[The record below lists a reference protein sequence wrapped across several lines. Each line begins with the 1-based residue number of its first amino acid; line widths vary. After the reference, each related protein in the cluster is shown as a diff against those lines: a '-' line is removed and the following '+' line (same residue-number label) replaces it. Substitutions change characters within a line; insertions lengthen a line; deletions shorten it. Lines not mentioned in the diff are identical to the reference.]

1 MEAEALVENN
11 GRITLKLFGSQ
22 QGCPSHYRPRVQGP
36 TGRVNSK
43 EGLPESLRPWAVLP
57 GAASHCGLCSLHS
70 STALLGCPRCN
81 SQGLWFNTMV
91 ATPVEDTGSKIWQC
105 PHSPPPTSP
114 TISVSV
120 QSVRAVGAWLCP
132 PTFQKMLSLSE
143 NCGHKTPF
151 CRSRA
156 QAPNSCKGGATRESP
171 YQADAQWYPGDRAI
185 LQNHQNTISNPG
197 VS

>member
-1 MEAEALVENN
+1 MGSALCTPALRSLAAP
-11 GRITLKLFGSQ
+11 GATPKGSGLIPWWPLLWRTQAAKFGS
-22 QGCPSHYRPRVQGP
+22 VQ
-36 TGRVNSK
+36 
-43 EGLPESLRPWAVLP
+43 
-57 GAASHCGLCSLHS
+57 
-70 STALLGCPRCN
+70 
-81 SQGLWFNTMV
+81 
-91 ATPVEDTGSKIWQC
+91 TP
-105 PHSPPPTSP
+105 PPPTSP

>member
-105 PHSPPPTSP
+105 PHSPPPDFTHHLCQCSECK
-114 TISVSV
+114 SCGGMAVSTYIPKDALT
-120 QSVRAVGAWLCP
+120 QWELW
-132 PTFQKMLSLSE
+132 
-143 NCGHKTPF
+143 
-151 CRSRA
+151 A
-156 QAPNSCKGGATRESP
+156 QDP
-171 YQADAQWYPGDRAI
+171 I
-185 LQNHQNTISNPG
+185 LQEQSPG
-197 VS
+197 TKLLQGWGY